1 MQDVIECIGLI
12 ILVFLNLIMVIRIG
26 QGELSSTKPKN
37 PEERIQKPQLVV
49 RVFQLMDSAVEFLF
63 KPIKMIIFIII
74 IAVIEAMYCV
84 FIVKSSLKLGVLV
97 GGSLLCVL
105 LIMYLAF
112 HIVWRI
118 IDKARKAFEIAGVI
132 WLLLFFSTLLDLVIA
147 YGAISGFLH
156 NSSLILVGVY
166 CIEIIIIIYTL
177 YKITKMTTE
186 MIIKVGTTEEAKVA
200 EASEATEETKAIEAA
215 GITEEAKVTEA
226 LEATEE
232 TKAIEAAGAT
242 EETKVTEAS
251 EATET
256 TKVVRTT
263 EITEE
268 IHPVVLKLQFIILL
282 NIMHILLFSLFMY
295 YLHTVSI
302 ILRINENTPHFYEFS
317 DTSADTTMDIENELN
332 NTELFRYLNRS
343 YYYVTTTY
351 TSVGYGDVVPITVC
365 ARAFSMFISLDGFFM
380 SAVIIGMVLESFKVK
395 FDKNTG

>member
-215 GITEEAKVTEA
+215 G
-226 LEATEE
+226 
-232 TKAIEAAGAT
+232 AT